1 MASACWVYPEISGS
15 VRWQR
20 SRTLTA
26 TGTAAEL
33 DQLCVDTIRTLSM
46 DAVQKANSGHPGT
59 PMALA
64 PLAYVLYTRVLRH
77 NPRDPHW
84 PDRDRFVLSC
94 GHASM
99 LLYATLYLAGY
110 DISLEDDIERF
121 RQLGSKAAGHPEHGL
136 APGVEVTTGPLG
148 QGISHAVGIALGE
161 RMLAAR
167 FNRDRHEVVEH
178 RTFVIASDGD
188 LEEGISG
195 EASSIAGHLGLGRLI
210 TFYDQNHISIE
221 GDTVLAFTENVSQRY
236 KAYGWHVQDL
246 GEDIGLDRLRLAVA
260 EALAVESR
268 PSLIIVRTHIAQGSP
283 HRQDTAAA
291 HGSPLGEEEVRLTK
305 QAMGWPSEESFYVPE
320 EALKHFRGCIERGA
334 ELQAEWQSR
343 FEAYAQEHPDHAQE
357 LQRLI
362 RRELPEGWDSE
373 VPRFHS
379 SGTMTATRKSSH
391 TVLQWAA
398 AHVPELVGGSADLA
412 PSTLTRIDDS
422 GDVEAGAYDGRNLHF
437 GIREHAMG
445 AIVNGL
451 TLHHLRAYGATFLIF
466 SDYMRGSIRLAA
478 LMGLPSIFVFTHD
491 SIGLGEDG
499 PTHQPIEQL
508 AGLRAVPG
516 LRVVRPA
523 GANETALAW
532 RYAIAATDHPSA
544 LVFSRQGIPTWNPAA
559 IPSDAIERGAYVLR
573 DSYRE
578 PDPPDLIL
586 IATGTEVQ
594 ICVIAADLLEAEGT
608 ATRVVSMPCMQNFA
622 TQDQGY
628 RDQVLPPGRLAR
640 VSLEAASTLGW
651 HRWVGEL
658 GEAIGMEGF
667 GASAPAGALYRHFGF
682 TPERVADRGRAAVAR
697 VKEALSR

>member
-1 MASACWVYPEISGS
+1 V
-15 VRWQR
+15 
-20 SRTLTA
+20 TA
-26 TGTAAEL
+26 TGTATAL

-64 PLAYVLYTRVLRH
+64 PIAYLLYTRVLRH
-77 NPRDPHW
+77 NPRNPEW

-121 RQLGSKAAGHPEHGL
+121 RQLGSRAAGHPEYGHV
-136 APGVEVTTGPLG
+136 PGIEVTTGPLG
-148 QGISHAVGIALGE
+148 QGISHAVGMALAE

-167 FNRDRHEVVEH
+167 FNRPDHEIVDH

-195 EASSIAGHLGLGRLI
+195 EASSLAGHLGLGRLVA
-210 TFYDQNHISIE
+210 FYDQNHISIE
-221 GDTVLAFTENVSQRY
+221 GDTALAFTENVGRRY
-236 KAYGWHVQDL
+236 EGYGWHVQDL
-246 GEDIGLDRLRLAVA
+246 QEEIGFDRLSQAIDD
-260 EALAVESR
+260 ALEVEDK

-283 HRQDTAAA
+283 HKHDTAAA
-291 HGSPLGEEEVRLTK
+291 HGSPLGEEEVKLTK
-305 QAMGWPSEESFYVPE
+305 QAMGWPSEDPFFVPE
-320 EALKHFRGCIERGA
+320 EALKHFRGCVERGA
-334 ELQAEWQSR
+334 ELEAEWQQGWDAFS
-343 FEAYAQEHPDHAQE
+343 EAHPE
-357 LQRLI
+357 LAGELTRLI
-362 RRELPEGWDSE
+362 RRELPAGWDSE
-373 VPRFHS
+373 VPRFQL

-398 AHVPELVGGSADLA
+398 ANVPELVGGSADLA
-412 PSTLTRIDDS
+412 PSTLTHIDDA
-422 GDVEAGAYDGRNLHF
+422 GDVEAGSYDGRNMHF

-451 TLHHLRAYGATFLIF
+451 TLHYLRGYGATFLIF

-478 LMGLPSIFVFTHD
+478 LMGVPSIFVFTHD

-516 LRVVRPA
+516 LRVIRPA

-532 RYAIAATDHPSA
+532 HYAIAADDHPSA

-559 IPSDAIERGAYVLR
+559 IPRDAIERGAYVLR

-586 IATGTEVQ
+586 IATGTEVH
-594 ICVIAADLLEAEGT
+594 ICTRSADLLEAEGI
-608 ATRVVSMPCMQNFA
+608 ATRVVSMPCVENFA
-622 TQDQGY
+622 VQDASY
-628 RDQVLPPGRLAR
+628 RDRVLPAGCRAR
-640 VSLEAASTLGW
+640 VSVEAASPFGW
-651 HRWVGEL
+651 HRWVGDL
-658 GEAIGMEGF
+658 GEAIGMQGF
-667 GASAPAGALYRHFGF
+667 GASAPAGALYKHFGL
-682 TPERVADRGRAAVAR
+682 TPERVTDAGRAAVKR
-697 VKEALSR
+697 VKEGGSR